1 MKLSLIIPCFNEQDN
16 IKEFHH
22 ITTNVLSN
30 SSYYYE
36 FIFVNDGSNDNT
48 LKILKEIYQE
58 DIEHVNVISFSRNF
72 GKEAAI
78 YAGLHNISGD
88 YITII
93 DADLQQNPKLL
104 LKMLEILEAN
114 PDYDCVAAY
123 QKERHENL
131 ILRTSKKLFY
141 KLINRLSDI
150 EFHPGASDFRTMR
163 RTMADAILSLPEYH
177 RFSKGL
183 FSWVGFETYYLPYI
197 AEDRFS
203 GTSKWSFISL
213 FKYAINGI
221 IAFTVSPLKIA
232 TYLGASFSFVSL
244 LYMVIIVIQKIFFSI
259 DIPGY
264 PTLISVILLL
274 GGIQLFILGIIGEYL
289 SRIYIEGKRRPVY
302 IEKLVLKAKTP

>member
-58 DIEHVNVISFSRNF
+58 DIEHVNVIAFSRNF

-93 DADLQQNPKLL
+93 DADLQQNPKLV

-131 ILRTSKKLFY
+131 ILRTSKKSFY

-289 SRIYIEGKRRPVY
+289 SRIYIV
-302 IEKLVLKAKTP
+302 

>member
-58 DIEHVNVISFSRNF
+58 DIEHVNVIAFSRNF

-93 DADLQQNPKLL
+93 DADLQQNPKLV

-131 ILRTSKKLFY
+131 ILRTSKKSFY

-244 LYMVIIVIQKIFFSI
+244 LYMVIIVIQKIF
-259 DIPGY
+259 
-264 PTLISVILLL
+264 LL
-274 GGIQLFILGIIGEYL
+274 Y
-289 SRIYIEGKRRPVY
+289 
-302 IEKLVLKAKTP
+302 